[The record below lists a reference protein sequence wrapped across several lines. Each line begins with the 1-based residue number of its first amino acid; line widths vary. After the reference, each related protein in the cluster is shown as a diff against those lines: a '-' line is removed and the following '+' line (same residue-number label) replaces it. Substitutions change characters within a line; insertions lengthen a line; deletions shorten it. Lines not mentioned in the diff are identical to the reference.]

1 MTKIFW
7 CTKCVVAS
15 TRPRVTFDK
24 NGVCTACQ
32 WAEKKKTL
40 DWSHRQKLLDK
51 LLSDQDKSKPFQCI
65 TAVSGGKD
73 GSYIS
78 YMLKN
83 KKKNKSIS
91 SYNKTPNRTKYW
103 KKKSN

>member
-40 DWSHRQKLLDK
+40 DWSQRQKLFNK
-51 LLSDQDKSKPFQCI
+51 LI
-65 TAVSGGKD
+65 
-73 GSYIS
+73 YII
-78 YMLKN
+78 K
-83 KKKNKSIS
+83 I
-91 SYNKTPNRTKYW
+91 
-103 KKKSN
+103 